1 MKAGLKPGQT
11 ADLEITVDKNMIAGF
26 NGQTVHELYSTSSL
40 VHHLEWVA
48 RQTILPYLEEHEEG
62 MGSHI
67 DITHTMIA
75 IPGMKIQLKA
85 LVTEVSAKNVVCR
98 VEASHSQ
105 GQIAHGTITQ
115 AIIKKESLNEKINH
129 MKQKEKTW

>member
-1 MKAGLKPGQT
+1 MKAGLQPGQT
-11 ADLEITVDKNMIAGF
+11 AELEITVDKNMTARF
-26 NGQTVHELYSTSSL
+26 DGQTVHELYATASL

-48 RQTILPYLEEHEEG
+48 RQTILPYLEENEEG

-67 DITHTMIA
+67 DIAHTMIA
-75 IPGMKIQLKA
+75 LPGMKIKLKA
-85 LVTEVSAKNVVCR
+85 LVTEVSAKKVACR

-115 AIIKKESLNEKINH
+115 AIIKKESLNERINH